1 MLQLTTADRAGTCA
15 ASGEAILKSHYK
27 IGVPGKRAGRTFW
40 MAPAAFISRLSFA
53 DDKVGAAARST
64 MATPPRRTRYPDVHH
79 APAHRRA
86 YVLLRPAP

>member
-53 DDKVGAAARST
+53 EDKVGAAARST
-64 MATPPRRTRYPDVHH
+64 MATHATAHPLPGRAPRHRPPPRVRT
-79 APAHRRA
+79 AP
-86 YVLLRPAP
+86 PTP